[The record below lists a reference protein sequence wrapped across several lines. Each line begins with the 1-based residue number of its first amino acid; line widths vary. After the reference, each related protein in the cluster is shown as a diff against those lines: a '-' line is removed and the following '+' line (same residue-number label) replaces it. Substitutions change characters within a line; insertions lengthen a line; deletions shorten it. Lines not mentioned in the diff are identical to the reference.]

1 MKPNPSFKF
10 ERARFH
16 IDTGPAS
23 LFERVRFIMRGVHS
37 VKVDGPHFTMRVK
50 ERRIPS
56 EVVEMVASFNASD
69 WSVVSAEV
77 RADKGKFVASSWGR
91 EYNGRYYV
99 VIIGL
104 GDLAETIY
112 DTDLPCPKFLP
123 GRLQNFLENHSLFY
137 DFVEKVNRELM
148 DAEPKGKCQL
158 SIF

>member
-1 MKPNPSFKF
+1 MKQNPSFKF

-16 IDTGPAS
+16 VGTGPAS
-23 LFERVRFIMRGVHS
+23 LFERIRFIMRGVHS
-37 VKVDGPHFTMRVK
+37 VKVDGSHFTMRVK

-56 EVVEMVASFNASD
+56 EVVEKVAFFNASD

-77 RADKGKFVASSWGR
+77 RVDKGKFVASSWGR

-112 DTDLPCPKFLP
+112 DTDLPCPKFRP
-123 GRLQNFLENHSLFY
+123 GRLKNFLENRSPFY

-148 DAEPKGKCQL
+148 DAEPEGKCQQ
-158 SIF
+158 SIS